1 MSKQTVVFD
10 FDGVIHRY
18 SKGWQDGSI
27 YDVPNEGIKETI
39 NRLRLNNYE
48 VVIVSTRCN
57 TEEGRMA
64 ILTWLFS
71 YGIVVDKVCK
81 EKPPAIVYIDDRA
94 ICYDPNMNNLY
105 DRIINFKTQQT
116 LQQDY
121 EKLND
126 LELLGL
132 LTIKT
137 KQFEQLNKEIENKY
151 PAKDNPIVSIKILDG
166 WIESLQKY
174 L

>member
-10 FDGVIHRY
+10 FDGVVHKY

-81 EKPPAIVYIDDRA
+81 EKPPAICYIDDRA
-94 ICYDPNMNNLY
+94 ICYDPKMNNLY
-105 DRIINFKTQQT
+105 DLIINFKPNQT
-116 LQQDY
+116 IYKEINEMDAFNLLLQQSV
-121 EKLND
+121 L
-126 LELLGL
+126 
-132 LTIKT
+132 KT
-137 KQFEQLNKEIENKY
+137 KFDEVNKKIEEKY
-151 PAKDNPIVSIKILDG
+151 PVKENIDIYTKILQE
-166 WIESLQKY
+166 WINSVEKY